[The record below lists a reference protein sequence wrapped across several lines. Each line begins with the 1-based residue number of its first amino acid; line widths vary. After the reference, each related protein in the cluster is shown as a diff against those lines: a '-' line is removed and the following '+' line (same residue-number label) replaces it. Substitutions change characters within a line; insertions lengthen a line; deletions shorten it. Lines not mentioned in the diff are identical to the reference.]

1 MKGASPMIDTAISLI
16 PTYTVISR
24 HSATCP
30 HKDKGREY
38 VQCGCRKHIAVYD
51 PRVKDPKKRQD
62 LIPAK
67 TRSWTDAESI
77 AQAHRDTHNP
87 DKRARAEAE
96 AKLKAKLSEE
106 ESMTVT
112 IEQAVA
118 RFLASKKAERVSGK
132 RIKRYLP
139 LLGDVD
145 PQTLKFRSNRRGN
158 QGRLAEWLKTL
169 HPRPIHISDLTPD
182 LVEAFRNSWDFNSDL
197 TDLGSFGD
205 LKALFTYCVS
215 KRWL

>member
-1 MKGASPMIDTAISLI
+1 MDERSASPMSDTTIALI

-51 PRVKDPKKRQD
+51 PRIEDPKKRQD
-62 LIPAK
+62 LIPTK
-67 TRSWTDAESI
+67 TRSWTDAEQI

-106 ESMTVT
+106 ETRNVT
-112 IEQAVA
+112 IEQAAA
-118 RFLASKKAERVSGK
+118 RFLA
-132 RIKRYLP
+132 
-139 LLGDVD
+139 
-145 PQTLKFRSNRRGN
+145 T
-158 QGRLAEWLKTL
+158 
-169 HPRPIHISDLTPD
+169 
-182 LVEAFRNSWDFNSDL
+182 
-197 TDLGSFGD
+197 
-205 LKALFTYCVS
+205 
-215 KRWL
+215 